1 MVLENGVGVEE
12 ECWVKKRVYVH
23 CFCFFKIGSTDG
35 NGSIEEVEFSGARG
49 SNLRTGFTQQD
60 NRYSLSA
67 TG

>member
-1 MVLENGVGVEE
+1 MEWEL
-12 ECWVKKRVYVH
+12 KRNAGSRRGSMFTAFV
-23 CFCFFKIGSTDG
+23 FFKIGSTDG

-49 SNLRTGFTQQD
+49 SNLRIGFTQQD